1 MLVKEITAG
10 DTIGRWPERH
20 PHDARPE
27 GARFAPIV
35 SQPSGMNHAVGIVD
49 AIPSRLPAIL
59 KPANDVLMVQI
70 GIKSEDIY
78 VNASNPFASIIII
91 VTPVGVV
98 HSDRPTGP
106 DRTLLGLLRHHERSR
121 KQ

>member
-1 MLVKEITAG
+1 
-10 DTIGRWPERH
+10 
-20 PHDARPE
+20 
-27 GARFAPIV
+27 
-35 SQPSGMNHAVGIVD
+35 MNHAVGIVD

-91 VTPVGVV
+91 VTPVGQYFGQNSGRPV
-98 HSDRPTGP
+98 SDGAIVTKVLVIGAGFFQAMP
-106 DRTLLGLLRHHERSR
+106 LG
-121 KQ
+121 